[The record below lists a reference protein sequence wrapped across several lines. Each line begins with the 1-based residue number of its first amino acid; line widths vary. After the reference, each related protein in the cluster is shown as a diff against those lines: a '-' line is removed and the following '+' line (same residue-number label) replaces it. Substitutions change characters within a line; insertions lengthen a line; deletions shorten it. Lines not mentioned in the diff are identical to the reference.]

1 MRVPWSDP
9 RVIFPLV
16 AGAIA
21 LGLLVHVKQP
31 IEPQESVVAVHDY
44 IQQLPKGSAV
54 LLAVDF
60 DPQAMAEL
68 RPMTEAIIE
77 QCLDQ
82 DLHVVGMTFWPLGAQ
97 LGYDM
102 FKTVADE
109 PRFRDKEAGRD
120 YVYLG
125 YKPGDLSQVITNM
138 GENLLTTFPQDYRNR
153 PTGTMP
159 IFRDVKSL
167 RNVKY
172 IIDLAAGS
180 TPDAWIIFGG
190 DKYNVPMAVGCTAI
204 SGPDLYVRL
213 KNHQIN
219 GLVAGLRGAADYET
233 LLQKAGLGVGGMFAQ
248 SLIHVMIVLFVI
260 AGNVAFFVGKR
271 RQRRRG

>member
-1 MRVPWSDP
+1 MRSSWSDP
-9 RVIFPLV
+9 RLIFPLV

-21 LGLLVHVKQP
+21 AGLLVRVELP
-31 IEPQESVVAVHDY
+31 VTPQKPVRSVYDH
-44 IQQLPKGSAV
+44 IQKLPKGSAV
-54 LLAVDF
+54 LLAMDF

-68 RPMTEAIIE
+68 RPITECIIE
-77 QCLDQ
+77 QCLRQ
-82 DLHVVGMTFWPLGAQ
+82 DLHVMGMTFWNIGAP

-102 FKTVADE
+102 FRTVAGRPE
-109 PRFRDKEAGRD
+109 FRDKQAGQD

-125 YKPGDLSQVITNM
+125 YRPGDMSQVITNM

-167 RNVKY
+167 RDVEY
-172 IIDLAAGS
+172 IVDLAAGS
-180 TPDAWIIFGG
+180 TPDAWIIFGS
-190 DKYNVPMAVGCTAI
+190 DKYGIPLGVACTAI

-213 KNHQIN
+213 KNKQIN

-233 LLQKAGLGVGGMFAQ
+233 LMGRPGPGVRGMPAQ
-248 SLIHVMIVLFVI
+248 SFAHVMIVLFVI
-260 AGNVAFFVGKR
+260 AGNVAFFLG
-271 RQRRRG
+271 RRRGRQQR